1 MATDK
6 LTGSGLQRSE
16 NSETFTVLTVL
27 STTVGSTTQPGFVN
41 HVMLNSESTVFPFED
56 VMALV
61 HVMIEEPDLRGQ
73 VLTGRH
79 VEHVHGVAASGIQ
92 TLPRLLRIRK

>member
-1 MATDK
+1 MDK

-16 NSETFTVLTVL
+16 NSETFIILTVP
-27 STTVGSTTQPGFVN
+27 STTVGSTTQPDFVC
-41 HVMLNSESTVFPFED
+41 HVMSNSESTVFPFED
-56 VMALV
+56 VMTLV

-92 TLPRLLRIRK
+92 TLPRLLRMGK